1 MLNKKI
7 SDMMDYIQ
15 DDTVKLQTA
24 DMVSAERIKKDVRE
38 KIKKSSRTKRHR
50 SAFVR
55 MVGSAAALM
64 LMAGVVVTVKAYPGL
79 MKYENPIAMVKAFFG
94 SNGIE
99 SSDGVVEYDEDGRL
113 VTNIPAWDRVPVDE
127 TLAEELIEPYI
138 SAENGSVN
146 YAGYTL
152 TAKANLYDA
161 GTGSGLM
168 YFTLENPKG
177 ISGYVV
183 SPNGQVWWNPETIN
197 VFARTNYAGMIYRDN
212 EMSTDTKLYLCEYYI
227 VADRENTDE
236 SFLELGDYTDGD
248 IKERIEIQSAMDNE
262 MAGIELGNGAIKMS
276 PIGIKLDKTALGLK
290 PSDDIGAIVFQYV
303 DGREYVLFDK
313 DGFVSND
320 AYALNYDNNCT
331 YMYNRIVG
339 IDSLLSVTVDGVTYD
354 IK

>member
-1 MLNKKI
+1 M
-7 SDMMDYIQ
+7 
-15 DDTVKLQTA
+15 
-24 DMVSAERIKKDVRE
+24 
-38 KIKKSSRTKRHR
+38 
-50 SAFVR
+50 
-55 MVGSAAALM
+55 
-64 LMAGVVVTVKAYPGL
+64 
-79 MKYENPIAMVKAFFG
+79 
-94 SNGIE
+94 
-99 SSDGVVEYDEDGRL
+99 
-113 VTNIPAWDRVPVDE
+113 TNIPEWDRVPVDE

-152 TAKANLYDA
+152 TAEANLYDA

-212 EMSTDTKLYLCEYYI
+212 EM
-227 VADRENTDE
+227 
-236 SFLELGDYTDGD
+236 
-248 IKERIEIQSAMDNE
+248 
-262 MAGIELGNGAIKMS
+262 AGIELGNGAIKMS

-290 PSDDIGAIVFQYV
+290 LSDDIGAIVFQYV
-303 DGREYVLFDK
+303 DGREYILFDK